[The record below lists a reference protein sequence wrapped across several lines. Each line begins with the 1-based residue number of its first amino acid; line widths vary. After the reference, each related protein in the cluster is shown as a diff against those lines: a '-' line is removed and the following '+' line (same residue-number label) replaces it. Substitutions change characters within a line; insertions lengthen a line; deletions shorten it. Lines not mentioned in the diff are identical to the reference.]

1 MRAVGSLNVHA
12 LLAAGVNAD
21 GHREILGL
29 QATSGE
35 DGAGWLAF
43 FRDLTAR
50 GLTGV
55 QLVTSD
61 AHAGL
66 VVAIGATLPGASW
79 QRCRTHRGHKNITCS
94 GSTPHV
100 SLRWCDDDWD
110 PPGPIWLRLPGA
122 PRRCGGLL
130 MAAGHTVA
138 MVGDSVNDAPAPA
151 HADQPATPGDGATP
165 LGGHLPAGGHS
176 TLTMCLAVLGS
187 LAALVLLVASAL
199 ARRPA
204 VVDPPDGVHPVGV
217 RFSLGRPPPWTVPSL
232 HQLSLLRV

>member
-1 MRAVGSLNVHA
+1 LNVHA

-43 FRDLTAR
+43 FRDLTAC

-66 VVAIGATLPGASW
+66 VVAIGA
-79 QRCRTHRGHKNITCS
+79 
-94 GSTPHV
+94 
-100 SLRWCDDDWD
+100 
-110 PPGPIWLRLPGA
+110 
-122 PRRCGGLL
+122 
-130 MAAGHTVA
+130 
-138 MVGDSVNDAPAPA
+138 
-151 HADQPATPGDGATP
+151 GDGETP
-165 LGGHLPAGGHS
+165 LGGHSPAGGHS
-176 TLTMCLAVLGS
+176 TFTMCLAVLGS

-204 VVDPPDGVHPVGV
+204 VVDPPDGVHPVGA